1 MDLILAV
8 ILFVVLILLSPAFV
22 RILGVKKD
30 ERNIYAVMLIFSNL
44 GFMGIP
50 IIEELYGRGAIFYVA
65 LYTLVY
71 NILFYTYGIYLFEK
85 ERAMQTGQ
93 KAKIIFHWK

>member
-1 MDLILAV
+1 
-8 ILFVVLILLSPAFV
+8 
-22 RILGVKKD
+22 
-30 ERNIYAVMLIFSNL
+30 MLIFSNL

-71 NILFYTYGIYLFEK
+71 NILFYTYGIYLFEGVK
-85 ERAMQTGQ
+85 NSMDAIRFGRIELL
-93 KAKIIFHWK
+93 KNN